1 MYIYIKRDIYVSK
14 VNTEMS
20 IEVKKEA
27 HKKKKKLLAPEPDV
41 HDSGE
46 LDENKSW
53 RDLLNSAATAFYSEE
68 SLGRVLAHAFTFD
81 SLSHAVEP
89 GLCPKGPLFP
99 EPL

>member
-1 MYIYIKRDIYVSK
+1 MKYDPQFLS
-14 VNTEMS
+14 
-20 IEVKKEA
+20 A
-27 HKKKKKLLAPEPDV
+27 KKKKKLLAPEPDV